1 MESIKTIYRV
11 GHGPSSSHTLG
22 PRKAAEMFLARY
34 PDATSYTVT
43 LYGSLAATGRGH
55 LTDITLLEAFKGRGI
70 EILWKPG
77 TFLQRHPNAL
87 KFAAYDDAGSV
98 SGEWIAYSIGGG
110 TVVDDKTER
119 ESGCVYPHKSMNDI
133 LSYCNERGMTLWQY
147 VEEYESSEIWVFLAE
162 IWKVMENAIR
172 RGLKSEDVLPG
183 GLNLRR
189 KANTYMTKSK
199 QYRDAFRKRATLFAF
214 ALAVSE
220 ENAAG
225 GLIVTAPTCGASG
238 VVPAV
243 MKYLK
248 VFNRFD
254 DGQIL
259 RALATAGLIGM
270 IIKHNASVS
279 GAEVGCQGEIGTAC
293 AMASGAATQLYGGTI
308 YQIEYSA
315 EMGLEHHLGLTC
327 DPVCGLV
334 QIPCIERNA
343 MAASRALA
351 HNTFVMISDG
361 RHMVSLDDVI
371 KVMMQTGKDLP
382 SVYKETS
389 LGGLAALKKKTVTVH
404 RIPET

>member
-1 MESIKTIYRV
+1 MESIKSIYRI

-22 PRKAAEMFLARY
+22 PRKAAETFIAKY
-34 PDATSYTVT
+34 PDAASYKAT

-55 LTDITLLEAFKGRGI
+55 LTDVTLKEAFKGRML
-70 EILWKPG
+70 EIIWQPE
-77 TFLQRHPNAL
+77 TFLPKHPNAL
-87 KFAAYDDAGSV
+87 RFEARNADGAV
-98 SGEWIAYSIGGG
+98 TAEWTAYSIGGG
-110 TVVDDKTER
+110 SIVDDTAER
-119 ESGCVYPHKSMNDI
+119 ESPCVYPHSSMGDI
-133 LSYCNERGMTLWQY
+133 ILHCNANGMTLWQY
-147 VEEYESSEIWVFLAE
+147 VEENEGDDIWAFLAE
-162 IWKVMENAIR
+162 IWKVMENAIK
-172 RGLKSEDVLPG
+172 RGLKSEEVLPG

-189 KANTYMTKSK
+189 KAPTYMTKAK
-199 QYRDAFRKRATLFAF
+199 HYRDAFRKRATLFAY

-243 MKYLK
+243 LKYLK
-248 VFNRFD
+248 VFNRFED
-254 DGQIL
+254 DQIL
-259 RALATAGLIGM
+259 KALATAGLIGM

-293 AMASGAATQLYGGTI
+293 AMASGAATQLYGGTV

-389 LGGLAALKKKTVTVH
+389 LGGLAALKK
-404 RIPET
+404 IINPSPD